1 MAAPWEEYKPTA
13 TTEQAPWDEPS
24 KPVSQAPA
32 KASAEAAPWDSPA
45 KVEPE
50 DDRGVVGFVGDR
62 AKGAVAGFT
71 DVGYAALEGVAAAVG
86 AATGD
91 NDFARAVSDY
101 RSYAKDFYAGDVPE
115 DVKDSFSYK
124 ASAAIGAMPAYAAAA
139 ATGPVGWGFLLA
151 TGSQA
156 GRDDYLNT
164 QGVTTETATEE
175 QLSEANKVGAMT
187 AVPMMLLEKFGAGKL
202 VNAVFKGG
210 GKLTAKEVASRVAK
224 ASISE
229 GATESLQTGMQNTIA
244 SQIAKFDPDR
254 EISQDVLESMAL
266 GAIASGGIAG
276 AGNVTQA
283 AVNRLQGGIAEGD
296 INPNEMN
303 SELGQGLMSSAVDS
317 NSIPEVGSSS
327 ARKPVTKAK
336 SVLDNFIRPI
346 SSQFKAIS
354 PALHREVRQMER
366 RIGSETNKHM
376 DKVEPFARGLTKI
389 RKASPEDYRII
400 TSALFNNSNPAGLE
414 SILNKY
420 ELTNAFGDVRQ
431 TLDAIKSEAS
441 GVGIDAAY
449 IDDYFPR
456 KQKDHEG
463 FRQSFGKEVPAGVFE
478 RMVLEREK
486 TTGKPMTSED
496 KAILFEQFAKNT
508 IARGVGQGKPDH
520 MESRTVNFISDDKL
534 QFYERPEVEL
544 IRYIEN
550 MVNSVET
557 KKMVGATELDGE
569 RTAGRLGQVIEEE
582 YSKGKLSDEDAKMI
596 QKLVESRFGRK
607 SEQWGIIR
615 GAKNA
620 GYLATMG
627 NFGSAV
633 TQLGDF
639 AFSAYQN
646 GLMPTG
652 KALFS
657 KKDINLKDIGVDPNM
672 VTIEANE
679 GGKLHHAV
687 NKVFQMTG
695 LTALDRLA
703 KNTNINA
710 AYNVLQK
717 QAKSPLNSKQHS
729 KLMNRLEKLQGADR
743 FKTMA
748 DLKNGVKSELVLE
761 VLYNQIADV
770 APISLSEMPMA
781 YANNPN
787 GRIAYQLKSYT
798 IKQLDF
804 LRQESFSKMA
814 SGNKKEAI
822 EGFKNLMT
830 YATVAMAANASADVI
845 KDIIF
850 NREIDP
856 EDIMW
861 DNMLRLFGTNRYAT
875 QKAGR
880 KGVGTFLLDMIKP
893 AQVDIADNIY
903 RDVKDARRIED
914 ARSTKYFPLVGK
926 LYDRWLGRGSRQTES
941 YK

>member
-1 MAAPWEEYKPTA
+1 
-13 TTEQAPWDEPS
+13 
-24 KPVSQAPA
+24 
-32 KASAEAAPWDSPA
+32 
-45 KVEPE
+45 
-50 DDRGVVGFVGDR
+50 
-62 AKGAVAGFT
+62 
-71 DVGYAALEGVAAAVG
+71 
-86 AATGD
+86 
-91 NDFARAVSDY
+91 
-101 RSYAKDFYAGDVPE
+101 
-115 DVKDSFSYK
+115 
-124 ASAAIGAMPAYAAAA
+124 
-139 ATGPVGWGFLLA
+139 
-151 TGSQA
+151 
-156 GRDDYLNT
+156 
-164 QGVTTETATEE
+164 
-175 QLSEANKVGAMT
+175 
-187 AVPMMLLEKFGAGKL
+187 
-202 VNAVFKGG
+202 
-210 GKLTAKEVASRVAK
+210 
-224 ASISE
+224 
-229 GATESLQTGMQNTIA
+229 
-244 SQIAKFDPDR
+244 
-254 EISQDVLESMAL
+254 
-266 GAIASGGIAG
+266 
-276 AGNVTQA
+276 
-283 AVNRLQGGIAEGD
+283 
-296 INPNEMN
+296 
-303 SELGQGLMSSAVDS
+303 
-317 NSIPEVGSSS
+317 
-327 ARKPVTKAK
+327 
-336 SVLDNFIRPI
+336 
-346 SSQFKAIS
+346 
-354 PALHREVRQMER
+354 
-366 RIGSETNKHM
+366 
-376 DKVEPFARGLTKI
+376 
-389 RKASPEDYRII
+389 
-400 TSALFNNSNPAGLE
+400 
-414 SILNKY
+414 
-420 ELTNAFGDVRQ
+420 
-431 TLDAIKSEAS
+431 
-441 GVGIDAAY
+441 
-449 IDDYFPR
+449 
-456 KQKDHEG
+456 
-463 FRQSFGKEVPAGVFE
+463 
-478 RMVLEREK
+478 
-486 TTGKPMTSED
+486 
-496 KAILFEQFAKNT
+496 
-508 IARGVGQGKPDH
+508 
-520 MESRTVNFISDDKL
+520 
-534 QFYERPEVEL
+534 
-544 IRYIEN
+544 
-550 MVNSVET
+550 
-557 KKMVGATELDGE
+557 
-569 RTAGRLGQVIEEE
+569 
-582 YSKGKLSDEDAKMI
+582 MI